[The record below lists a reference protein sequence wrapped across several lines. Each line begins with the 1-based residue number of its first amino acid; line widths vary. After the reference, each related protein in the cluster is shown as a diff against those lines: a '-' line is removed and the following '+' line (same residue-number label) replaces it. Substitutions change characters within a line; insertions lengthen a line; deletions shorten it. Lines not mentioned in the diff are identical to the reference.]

1 MKNRLSK
8 GLKLIGQIYLFLIA
22 GLVLIDRVLMIF
34 FEPNLTQGISKFFES
49 FSPFNIRFYIS
60 FAIFAAPGLILLK
73 LSEYLDKR
81 KVNIDQKPTIKCHLW
96 DKAQL
101 TEKDLSDNFIK
112 VKTFMESNHFE
123 RSLLQCKEC
132 RQYYYYEFNE
142 QVDLVDGDDKIYSTY
157 FPIDS
162 SQIDKLS
169 KMSPFELLSIT
180 PRINWNP
187 NSKIFWVR

>member
-22 GLVLIDRVLMIF
+22 GLVLINKVLGIF
-34 FEPNLTQGISKFFES
+34 LEPNLTQGMNKFFES
-49 FSPFNIRFYIS
+49 FSPFNISFYVS
-60 FAIFAAPGLILLK
+60 FAILASPGLILLK
-73 LSEYLDKR
+73 LGEYLGKR
-81 KVNIDQKPTIKCHLW
+81 KVNSDKKSKINCHLL
-96 DKAQL
+96 DKEQL
-101 TEKDLSDNFIK
+101 IEKDLSNNFIK
-112 VKTFMESNHFE
+112 VKTFMETNHLE

-157 FPIDS
+157 FPIDP
-162 SQIDKLS
+162 SQTDILNKINS
-169 KMSPFELLSIT
+169 FELLSIT

-187 NSKIFWVR
+187 DNKIFWVR